1 MLGSEAKHENVGPT
15 FSSFNAVPAKITKN
29 IKWFVLLDAFFSLTL
44 LEHCFVW
51 VKALSFSTELA
62 QNNNLLMT
70 IALLVAL
77 NI

>member
-1 MLGSEAKHENVGPT
+1 MQ
-15 FSSFNAVPAKITKN
+15 
-29 IKWFVLLDAFFSLTL
+29 WFVLLDASFSLTL